1 MLSNKKKIEQ
11 SQSYATVLTIT
22 STKAEEQQAQTMK
35 SFKDL
40 GLNAEQLARIE
51 PMIKKEPDQTEM
63 ILALFKNLKGNNID
77 ISPELLSLME
87 QKVAQPSFVYAILV
101 TLAEYNFPAK
111 QVPINLIW
119 NAARVTDQIFTGLF
133 FLNHESIL
141 DLKTV
146 TLLFS
151 YPEDAIDISSLLTEL
166 KSSPFFDETIQLLG
180 RVPKESMDQLL
191 KLLTLIINNHLY
203 YPGYITT
210 CLPMDK
216 NFIEKVNTGL
226 QHLESYLSSAYLELA
241 PTSIDPCF
249 FAKTIKLFAQAGLIN
264 TQDKSALAPLA
275 LCGQGTFRFLQ
286 QLDFQNKLDKNKLQN
301 LLKHNTTLDHP
312 TIIKAFKSLF
322 IGEILSADE
331 VQGILKCLDTKSG
344 EAAVEEIAA
353 FIRNDKVA
361 GKIAAEKAAQQAAPA
376 LQM

>member
-1 MLSNKKKIEQ
+1 MSHGGKKKKQ
-11 SQSYATVLTIT
+11 TQSYTTVLTIT
-22 STKAEEQQAQTMK
+22 NTKAEEQQSQTMK
-35 SFKDL
+35 SFNGL
-40 GLNAEQLARIE
+40 GLNIEQLTRIE
-51 PMIKKEPDQTEM
+51 RLIKDNPDETHK
-63 ILALFKNLKGNNID
+63 ILALFENLKTNKID
-77 ISPELLSLME
+77 LSPELFFRIE
-87 QKVAQPSFVYAILV
+87 QNVTKLSFVTYMLEL
-101 TLAEYNFPAK
+101 LAQYGIKPRL
-111 QVPINLIW
+111 VPINLIW
-119 NAARVTDQIFTGLF
+119 NAVQVVSQINGGLF
-133 FLNHESIL
+133 SLNHESIL

-166 KSSPFFDETIQLLG
+166 KSSPFFDETVQLLG
-180 RVPKESMDQLL
+180 RVSKESMDQLL
-191 KLLTLIINNHLY
+191 KLLTLIINKNLY
-203 YPGYITT
+203 YPGYITA

-216 NFIEKVNTGL
+216 NLIEKVNTGL

-241 PTSIDPCF
+241 PTSLDPCF

-301 LLKHNTTLDHP
+301 LLKYNNTLDHP

-322 IGEILSADE
+322 FGEKLSADE
-331 VQGILKCLDTKSG
+331 VQDILICLDTKSG
-344 EAAVEEIAA
+344 EAAVEEIAT